1 MALFGTDGIR
11 GLANGSVL
19 TAETALAAAVA
30 AAHILVESSSNAG
43 QRTSSNGEA
52 ASGSRP
58 VAIVGQDS
66 RASGEFLEAA
76 VIAGLASAGV
86 DVYRVGVLP
95 TPAVAH
101 LVAATGADLGI
112 MISASHN
119 PMPDNGIKLFAR
131 GGGKLDDAIE
141 AAIEKRMGEP
151 WERPTGRE
159 VGRIVN
165 DENAATA
172 YIQHLLSSVSTPLQ
186 GLKIVVD
193 CANGASSLVAP
204 LVYEKAGATVV
215 AIHHSPDGWNIND
228 GCGSTHLED
237 LQAAV
242 VREGADFGIA
252 HDGDSDRCLAVDH
265 TGAVVDGDQI
275 MTILAN
281 GFKSRGKLKDDTIV
295 ATVMSNLGFFHAMN
309 AAGINVI
316 TTAVGDRYVLE
327 QMLEGDYSLGGEQS
341 GHLIIRD
348 HAGTGDGILTAL
360 ALAQE
365 VVRTKKTLS
374 ELASAMQRFPQ
385 VLINVSGVAK
395 DKLPDSLLVAAAVKD
410 AQQRLGDDGRVL
422 LRASG
427 TESLIRVMVEA
438 ASDSLAQEIAA
449 TLAAVVKAELGI

>member
-19 TAETALAAAVA
+19 TAEVALSAAVA

-43 QRTSSNGEA
+43 R
-52 ASGSRP
+52 RP
-58 VAIVGQDS
+58 TAIVGQDS

-76 VIAGLASAGV
+76 VVAGLASAGV

-95 TPAVAH
+95 TPAIAH
-101 LVAATGADLGI
+101 LVGSTGADLGV

-151 WERPTGRE
+151 WERPTGRS
-159 VGRIVN
+159 VGRIYN
-165 DENAATA
+165 DDQAANT
-172 YIQHLLSSVSTPLQ
+172 YIEHLLSSVSTPLA

-204 LVYEKAGATVV
+204 TVYEKAGATVV
-215 AIHHSPDGWNIND
+215 AIHHAPDGWNIND

-252 HDGDSDRCLAVDH
+252 HDGDSDRCLAVDGS
-265 TGAVVDGDQI
+265 GAVVDGDQI
-275 MTILAN
+275 MTILAIGLKN
-281 GFKSRGKLKDDTIV
+281 LGKLKADTIV
-295 ATVMSNLGFFHAMN
+295 ATVMSNLGFFHAMKN
-309 AAGINVI
+309 AGVNVI
-316 TTAVGDRYVLE
+316 TTSVGDRYVLE
-327 QMLEGDYSLGGEQS
+327 KMLEGDFSLGGEQS
-341 GHLIIRD
+341 GHLIIRE

-365 VVRTKKTLS
+365 VVRTGKSLG

-385 VLINVSGVAK
+385 VLINVPNVAK
-395 DKLPDSLLVAAAVKD
+395 DKLSESTAISTAVSD
-410 AQQRLGDDGRVL
+410 AEKRLGDEGRVL

-427 TESLIRVMVEA
+427 TEPLIRVMVEA
-438 ASDSLAQEIAA
+438 SSDSLAQEIASS
-449 TLAAVVKAELGI
+449 LAAVVKAELGS